1 MGVLGKDLFDIDRP
15 RTHVKVQFGQSAY
28 WVEYDPT
35 PHPYGEVLAELL
47 NYDAAPYEHTLSVLE
62 QAIEEKNVQAAPQ
75 AFMAAVRNLSSLP
88 YFRLFLSDLRQ
99 LNERPVEN
107 FVFGEARAAFEEYI
121 FSSDGQRDAAYMR
134 EQAGAVRFIQERYSW
149 FLTEAFQRRAFEKK
163 KGQRK
168 VPLAQQIYENCL
180 DAFVSGVSLGKS
192 PEVDAPQV
200 NIQYAV
206 LEIDEGHHE
215 LVEKLYFD
223 RLEDFVYVE
232 LMRGLQRGFVPKRCA
247 NCGRWFL
254 QTPGAS
260 YNYCDR
266 PAPNSEEGK
275 TCREVG
281 STKNFR
287 AKVLNNKIWAVHQRA
302 YKKYFARTK
311 KGTMTKPD
319 FLSWETESERLR
331 DKALAEYDRA
341 KTEDEK
347 TAIVERLR
355 EELNRQ

>member
-15 RTHVKVQFGQSAY
+15 RTHVKVQFGQKAY
-28 WVEYDPT
+28 WVECDPT
-35 PHPYGEVLAELL
+35 PLPYGEVLTELL
-47 NYDAAPYEHTLSVLE
+47 NYDVAPYEHTLSVLE
-62 QAIEEKNVQAAPQ
+62 QAIEGKDAQVAPQ
-75 AFMAAVRNLSSLP
+75 AFMDAVRDLSSLP

-99 LNERPVEN
+99 FNDMPVKN
-107 FVFGEARAAFEEYI
+107 FVIGEARTAFEEYI
-121 FSSDGQRDAAYMR
+121 FLDGQRDAAYMW
-134 EQAGAVRFIQERYSW
+134 EQISAVRFIQERYSW

-200 NIQYAV
+200 NIQYTV
-206 LEIDEGHHE
+206 LEIDEEHRE

-260 YNYCDR
+260 YHYCDQ

-281 STKNFR
+281 STKSFR
-287 AKVLNNKIWAVHQRA
+287 AKVLNNEIWAIHQRA

-311 KGTMTKPD
+311 KGTMTKLD
-319 FLSWETESERLR
+319 FLAWEVESERLR
-331 DKALAEYDRA
+331 DEALSEYDRA

-347 TAIVERLR
+347 AAIAEQLR

>member
-1 MGVLGKDLFDIDRP
+1 MGVLGKDLFDIERP
-15 RTHVKVQFGQSAY
+15 RTHVKVQFGQNAY

-35 PHPYGEVLAELL
+35 PHPYGEVLTELL
-47 NYDAAPYEHTLSVLE
+47 NCDILPYEHTLAVLE
-62 QAIEEKNVQAAPQ
+62 QAIKEKDTQAAPQ
-75 AFMAAVRNLSSLP
+75 ALMNAVRELSSLP
-88 YFRLFLSDLRQ
+88 YFRLFLSDVRR
-99 LNERPVEN
+99 LNVSPVEE
-107 FVFGEARAAFEEYI
+107 FVAGEARTTFEEYI
-121 FSSDGQRDAAYMR
+121 LSDEKKDVAYMR
-134 EQAGAVRFIQERYSW
+134 EQLNAVHFIQERYSW
-149 FLTEAFQRRAFEKK
+149 FLMEAFQQTAFEKK

-168 VPLAQQIYENCL
+168 VLLAQRIYKNCL
-180 DAFVSGVSLGKS
+180 DAFVSGVSLGES

-206 LEIDEGHHE
+206 LEIDEEHHE

-223 RLEDFVYVE
+223 RLVDFVYVE

-260 YNYCDR
+260 YNYCDQ

-281 STKNFR
+281 STKSFR
-287 AKVLNNKIWAVHQRA
+287 AKVLNNEVWGVHQRA

-311 KGTMTKPD
+311 KGAMTKSD
-319 FLSWETESERLR
+319 FLAWEAESKRLR
-331 DKALAEYDRA
+331 DEALPKYARA
-341 KTEDEK
+341 RTREEK
-347 TAIVERLR
+347 DAIVKQLQ
-355 EELNRQ
+355 EELNRL

>member
-15 RTHVKVQFGQSAY
+15 RTHVKVQFGQNAY
-28 WVEYDPT
+28 WVEDDPM
-35 PHPYGEVLAELL
+35 PHPYGEVLTELL
-47 NYDAAPYEHTLSVLE
+47 NYDAALYEYTLNTLE
-62 QAIEEKNVQAAPQ
+62 QAIEEKDTQVAPQ
-75 AFMAAVRNLSSLP
+75 AFMDAVRDLSSLP
-88 YFRLFLSDLRQ
+88 YFRLFLSDLRC
-99 LNERPVEN
+99 LNDRPVEN
-107 FVFGEARAAFEEYI
+107 FVAGEARTAFEEYI
-121 FSSDGQRDAAYMR
+121 FSDGEKDAAYMR
-134 EQAGAVRFIQERYSW
+134 EQADAVCFIQERYSW
-149 FLTEAFQRRAFEKK
+149 FLSEAFQRKEFEKK

-206 LEIDEGHHE
+206 LEIDEEHHE

-254 QTPGAS
+254 QMPGAS
-260 YNYCDR
+260 YNYCNH

-281 STKNFR
+281 STRSFR
-287 AKVLNNKIWAVHQRA
+287 AKVLNNEIWAIHQRA

-311 KGTMTKPD
+311 TGAMSKPD
-319 FLSWETESERLR
+319 FLVWEMESERFR
-331 DKALAEYDRA
+331 DKALSEYERA
-341 KTEDEK
+341 KTEDAK
-347 TAIVERLR
+347 AAIAERFR